1 MASNG
6 HLEAAWDLA
15 SQDGQ
20 SLMGGVGGSV
30 SLQNKS
36 ESVVTD
42 PDGELLEL
50 QDKSDTGFRVVRR
63 VLVRVQDGKI
73 QFTTIT
79 DGAQTLTVSVAA
91 LKSAFAANKQNAT
104 DVAADE
110 VKFLQS
116 LRKLSGM

>member
-1 MASNG
+1 M
-6 HLEAAWDLA
+6 
-15 SQDGQ
+15 
-20 SLMGGVGGSV
+20 
-30 SLQNKS
+30 
-36 ESVVTD
+36 
-42 PDGELLEL
+42 
-50 QDKSDTGFRVVRR
+50 VRR